1 MTPFHKPKTLKE
13 ALALLSDIEDA
24 RALSGGQ
31 TLVPMM
37 NLGIAQPTAIVSLNA
52 IDELRGMQRQADGS
66 VRIGAL
72 CRHAEVAQSHLL
84 IDGQQ
89 LLKLAPMQIGNV
101 AVRLCGTIGGACAHG
116 DPSTN
121 WPVAL
126 VTAEARI
133 EIAGPR
139 GSRLM
144 PAADFFRDFLVTAL
158 DPGEIVR
165 AIVVP
170 PLPGRAAYRKL
181 VRVAS
186 GGSVLTVGAISET
199 SGGRFRSLRVGIGAV
214 GPRPVRAPAVEQ
226 EMAGATV
233 DLGNVDRFARALAA
247 RSSPSSDI
255 NGSADYKLAILP
267 RIVSGVIMESV
278 GA

>member
-1 MTPFHKPKTLKE
+1 MTPFHKPKTLQE

-37 NLGIAQPTAIVSLNA
+37 NLGIAQPAAIVSLNA

-72 CRHAEVAQSHLL
+72 CRHAEVAQSPLL

-126 VTAEARI
+126 VTEARG
-133 EIAGPR
+133 EIAVQRGPR
-139 GSRLM
+139 LL

-158 DPGEIVR
+158 NPGEIVR

-199 SGGRFRSLRVGIGAV
+199 SAGRFKSLRVGIGAV
-214 GPRPVRAPAVEQ
+214 GPRPVRAPAAEQ

-247 RSSPSSDI
+247 RSSPASDI

-267 RIVSGVIMESV
+267 RIVAGVIMESV